1 MPMTPDEY
9 AAKEFGVDGQAS
21 AEPLYVPGYNPGEN
35 AVDPNILRILRDEA
49 PTPAQ
54 EPHPLT
60 EEMSFEYNFT
70 LPLEQ
75 RRAEVLSETAKHMH
89 LAARANFWQALAT
102 LITKWAK

>member
-9 AAKEFGVDGQAS
+9 AAKEFSVS
-21 AEPLYVPGYNPGEN
+21 AEGGTEPLYAPGHNPGEN
-35 AVDPNILRILRDEA
+35 AIDPNILRALRGEA
-49 PTPAQ
+49 PAE
-54 EPHPLT
+54 EPRPLT